1 MKAQLGKRLLAEQ
14 MGWDDAKATEEF
26 AWLRT
31 VVEYKYDHY
40 QGYNPGSRFF
50 VNLLA
55 WLAQFEPADRHTAYK
70 FVRNHLIFISQREI
84 YHLAGLTLPRLRRD
98 NRRAVSD
105 QLGIPM
111 CASWG
116 HSEAE
121 RRVSEMELRT
131 VFIGLSDGARTDVLR
146 RLNEGVI
153 SNEQIVAAT
162 EISDIKWDKLRDE
175 LAKRLKNEGF
185 ADTPAMFERICLVDD
200 FTASGSSLIRRD
212 NGGKWKGKVP
222 VFIEQMLRAERL
234 GTHVTADCVI
244 QIHHYIGTDKSRQ
257 TIHDLLEEY
266 KLYLGDLAVNFS
278 HTYSMVLPGKI
289 VIDDNSDPALV
300 KLLQRYYDKTCEDD
314 HTGKDIW
321 FGYKQCGLPLVLDHN
336 TPNNSVALL
345 WASSSRPNEEKLHV
359 MKPLFP
365 RKKRHVEHGQSI

>member
-55 WLAQFEPADRHTAYK
+55 WLAQFEPADRHIAYE
-70 FVRNHLIFISQREI
+70 FVRKRLIFISQREV
-84 YHLAGLTLPRLRRD
+84 YHLVGLTLPRLRRD
-98 NRRAVSD
+98 NRRAISD

-121 RRVSEMELRT
+121 KRVTEMDLRT

-175 LAKRLKNEGF
+175 LAKRLRKEGF
-185 ADTPAMFERICLVDD
+185 AETPAMFERICLVDD

-212 NGGKWKGKVP
+212 NEGKWKGKVP
-222 VFIEQMLRAERL
+222 VFIDQMLQAKRL

-257 TIHDLLEEY
+257 TIHDMLEEY
-266 KLYLGDLAVNFS
+266 KLHLGDLSISFN
-278 HTYSMVLPGKI
+278 HTYSMVLPGTI
-289 VIDDNSDPALV
+289 VIGDNSDPALV
-300 KLLQRYYDKTCEDD
+300 RLLQRYYGHTCEDE
-314 HTGKDIW
+314 HTGKGIW

-345 WASSSRPNEEKLHV
+345 WASSLRPHEEKVHV

>member
-1 MKAQLGKRLLAEQ
+1 MKAQLGKLLLAEL
-14 MGWDDAKATEEF
+14 MGWDDAEATKEF
-26 AWLRT
+26 AWLKT

-55 WLAQFEPADRHTAYK
+55 WLAQFNPADRQTAYK
-70 FVRNHLIFISQREI
+70 LVRHRLIYISQREI
-84 YHLAGLTLPRLRRD
+84 HHLVGLTLPRLRRD
-98 NRRAVSD
+98 NRRAVSNE
-105 QLGIPM
+105 LRIPM

-116 HSEAE
+116 HSTAE
-121 RRVSEMELRT
+121 RRAKEMDIRT

-162 EISDIKWDKLRDE
+162 EISIEKWNKLRDE
-175 LAKRLKNEGF
+175 LGKRLRLEVF
-185 ADTPAMFERICLVDD
+185 TDSPATFERVCLVDD

-212 NGGKWKGKVP
+212 NDGTWKGKVP
-222 VFIEQMLRAERL
+222 VFINQMIKAERF
-234 GTHVTADCVI
+234 GTHVTTDCVI
-244 QIHHYIGTDKSRQ
+244 QIHHYIGTEHSRDIIEQ
-257 TIHDLLEEY
+257 RLKEY
-266 KLYLGDLAVNFS
+266 KLHLGGLGVSFTA
-278 HTYSMVLPGKI
+278 TYSMVLPKSI
-289 VIDDNSDPALV
+289 VINDSSDPALV
-300 KLLQRYYDKTCEDD
+300 ELLKRYYGKTCEDE
-314 HTGKDIW
+314 HTDEDIW
-321 FGYKQCGLPLVLDHN
+321 FGYRRCGLPLVLDHN

-345 WASSSRPNEEKLHV
+345 WASSLRPHEETGHI

>member
-1 MKAQLGKRLLAEQ
+1 MKAQLGKLLLAEL
-14 MGWDDAKATEEF
+14 MGWDDAEATKEF
-26 AWLRT
+26 AWLKT

-55 WLAQFEPADRHTAYK
+55 WLAQFKTADRPTAYK
-70 FVRNHLIFISQREI
+70 LIREHLIFIGQREI
-84 YHLAGLTLPRLRRD
+84 YHLVGLTLPRLQRD
-98 NRRAVSD
+98 NRRAVSNE
-105 QLGIPM
+105 LAIPM

-116 HSEAE
+116 HSTAE
-121 RRVSEMELRT
+121 RRVKEMDIRT

-146 RLNEGVI
+146 RLNEGMI

-162 EISDIKWDKLRDE
+162 EISVKKWDKLRDE
-175 LAKRLKNEGF
+175 LGKRLRIEVF
-185 ADTPAMFERICLVDD
+185 TDTPAMFERVCLVDD

-212 NGGKWKGKVP
+212 EDGKWKGKVP
-222 VFIEQMLRAERL
+222 VFVEQMIDAKRF

-244 QIHHYIGTDKSRQ
+244 QIHHYIGTEHSRDIIEQ
-257 TIHDLLEEY
+257 LLREY
-266 KLYLGDLAVNFS
+266 KLHLGDLSVSFTA
-278 HTYSMVLPGKI
+278 TYSMVLPKSI
-289 VIDDNSDPALV
+289 VIDDSSDPALV
-300 KLLQRYYDKTCEDD
+300 ELLKRYYGKTCEDE
-314 HTGKDIW
+314 HTKEDIW
-321 FGYKQCGLPLVLDHN
+321 FGYRQCGLPLVLDHN

-345 WASSSRPNEEKLHV
+345 WASSLRPHEETVHI